1 MPEKGMSPS
10 LAAKTHQEV
19 IVFILFFC
27 FYKKDTG
34 LNVGSNNISIDVK
47 VDSDEFALRGDKQLA

>member
-1 MPEKGMSPS
+1 MSPS
-10 LAAKTHQEV
+10 LAAKTHQAV

-47 VDSDEFALRGDKQLA
+47 VDSDEFALRGDKRLA